1 MVFKWYKRPFSC
13 EPIRVA
19 LVDIALLLNVY
30 GDAAP
35 QEMDVSDFGRLAY
48 LAHKLELDIGLVPAQ
63 YRESFLIEVG
73 LLRTSSLNAQQKMK
87 VIDLM
92 YKKYPF
98 LAFQGMITA

>member
-1 MVFKWYKRPFSC
+1 MYRKKSRAFAC
-13 EPIRVA
+13 DPIRGA

-35 QEMDVSDFGRLAY
+35 EEMDTSDFGRLAY
-48 LAHKLELDIGLVPAQ
+48 LAHKLELDSGLVPTQ

-73 LLRTSSLNAQQKMK
+73 LLCTSSLSAKQKMK

-98 LAFQGMITA
+98 LAFQGMIAA